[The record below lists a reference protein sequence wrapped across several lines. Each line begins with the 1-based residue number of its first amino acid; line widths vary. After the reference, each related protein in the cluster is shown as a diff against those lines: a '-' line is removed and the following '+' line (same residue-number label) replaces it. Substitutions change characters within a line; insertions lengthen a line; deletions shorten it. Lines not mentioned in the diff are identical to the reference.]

1 MSCRVNS
8 STITSSYV
16 KWGWKNT
23 PQMSTGFATPLAFP
37 IEAGSSQ
44 SYLIDLAPSLLA
56 YPPLL
61 NFLLQL
67 CPVDQP
73 PPPHID
79 ICAASAFL
87 EKSSTIS
94 TVVPIALHPSL
105 PAHGFLVGI
114 LSSLRSH
121 YRHFCQGCF
130 INARS
135 TLWWNCCPSK

>member
-1 MSCRVNS
+1 
-8 STITSSYV
+8 
-16 KWGWKNT
+16 
-23 PQMSTGFATPLAFP
+23 MSTGFAAPLAFP

-73 PPPHID
+73 PPPHIE

-94 TVVPIALHPSL
+94 TIVPIALHPSL
-105 PAHGFLVGI
+105 PAHGFPCRYSLI
-114 LSSLRSH
+114 LAFSLQALLSRLFH
-121 YRHFCQGCF
+121 KC
-130 INARS
+130 
-135 TLWWNCCPSK
+135 